1 MDRTI
6 WDELDAGEG
15 VGKST
20 PGIEEFDACIKEC
33 EDLRMAYNT
42 TVMTRDEQ
50 RTLLS
55 KMVGYEVDEKTF
67 IVPPFH
73 CDLGFNIILGKN
85 VLINYDCVLL
95 DCTKIIIG
103 DNVLIGP
110 GTKIVTASH
119 PMDINERRER
129 ITVCHPVKIGNDVWI
144 GAGAVILPG
153 ITIGD
158 RSVVGA
164 GSIVTRDVPS
174 NTIVAGNPARKLRSL

>member
-6 WDELDAGEG
+6 WDRLDTGEG
-15 VGKST
+15 VGKGT

-33 EDLRMAYNT
+33 EDLRIAYNT
-42 TVMTRDEQ
+42 TIMTRDEQ
-50 RTLLS
+50 RALLS
-55 KMVGYEVDEKTF
+55 KIVDCEVDERTF

-73 CDLGFNIILGKN
+73 CDLGFNIMLGKN

-95 DCTKIIIG
+95 DCTKIVIG

-119 PMDINERRER
+119 PVDVNERRDR
-129 ITVCHPVKIGNDVWI
+129 ITLCRPVKIGNDVWI
-144 GAGAVILPG
+144 GAGVVILPG

-164 GSIVTRDVPS
+164 GSIVTRDVPPD
-174 NTIVAGNPARKLRSL
+174 TVVAGNPARKLRSL